1 MNDTLAVA
9 LGYLIGSIPFAYLIV
24 RRHGVDLRR
33 VGSLN
38 VGATNVLRA
47 AGPGEA
53 LLAMTLDVMKGVA
66 AVLVAE
72 RLTTGLGG
80 PVAAGVASMLG
91 HIYPVW
97 LGFHGGKGVATAAGV
112 FIVLTPFAVLCAAA
126 VFLAVAVLTRYVSA
140 GSLAGVATFVAAM
153 FVIDAPLLVIIGGVT
168 TAFVIVVRHRG
179 NIARLWAGTE
189 RRVGMGEG
197 TH

>member
-1 MNDTLAVA
+1 
-9 LGYLIGSIPFAYLIV
+9 
-24 RRHGVDLRR
+24 
-33 VGSLN
+33 
-38 VGATNVLRA
+38 
-47 AGPGEA
+47 
-53 LLAMTLDVMKGVA
+53 
-66 AVLVAE
+66 
-72 RLTTGLGG
+72 
-80 PVAAGVASMLG
+80 MLG

-140 GSLAGVATFVAAM
+140 GSLAGVATFVAVM
-153 FVIDAPLLVIIGGVT
+153 FVIDTPLLVIDGGVT
-168 TAFVIVVRHRG
+168 TAIVIVVRHRG